1 MYLYYSYSGI
11 VAKMTLH
18 GSAEYSINPKHLYR
32 PLWENK
38 TLEGITINLK

>member
-11 VAKMTLH
+11 VAKMTLY
-18 GSAEYSINPKHLYR
+18 GSAGYSINPKHLYR
-32 PLWENK
+32 ALWENK